1 MSICLAFFH
10 QQCSNGSVSIT
21 VLIISVL
28 ITFLTTLG
36 VGAVLSS
43 VITYYVMK
51 TKVVQ
56 RQHTAEREEGPV
68 YEDTSLSVTRDN
80 NNIKMGENVAYSSV
94 IR

>member
-1 MSICLAFFH
+1 MT
-10 QQCSNGSVSIT
+10 VSIT

-28 ITFLTTLG
+28 IISVLITFITTLG

-56 RQHTAEREEGPV
+56 RQHNTTKHEEGPV
-68 YEDTSLSVTRDN
+68 YEDTSLSVSRD